1 MNQIYFL
8 INIFFLLYSN
18 IFKFNNCKLVNEV
31 VDYSYLL
38 PKVRIDLV
46 NKALKVLPGKGFV
59 DILKMCNSMAKLK
72 GTYEMNDIEGAFLLY
87 QWIIKNINIICKP
100 KKDEESSIKVYK
112 SGEGNAY
119 EISTLYKTMS
129 YYLNITSG
137 LIRGYIRN
145 FDNRT
150 YLPVEPYDWV
160 WNYILINNTYYLVD
174 VSFGKGGCFGNNER
188 YYDNIFFFGTKPEF
202 FISSNYPIDNKWQL
216 LNEPVPFEKFKN
228 NTVKDYSFYEFGYTS
243 ISPENYT
250 LEGGKEE
257 ITITLYYDEIFPD
270 CERSAQYSFFNPIT
284 KYGTEDKQFTKI
296 SEGLFEA
303 KISTKNKDFF
313 KLRVLAHEECGYQHQ
328 YSAIIANY
336 FINHTKVEKN

>member
-188 YYDNIFFFGTKPEF
+188 YYDNIFFLGQNLSFSLVQIIQLIING
-202 FISSNYPIDNKWQL
+202 NYLMNLFLLKNLKIIQL
-216 LNEPVPFEKFKN
+216 KIILFMNL
-228 NTVKDYSFYEFGYTS
+228 D
-243 ISPENYT
+243 IH
-250 LEGGKEE
+250 
-257 ITITLYYDEIFPD
+257 LYLP
-270 CERSAQYSFFNPIT
+270 
-284 KYGTEDKQFTKI
+284 KI
-296 SEGLFEA
+296 ILWKVA
-303 KISTKNKDFF
+303 KKK
-313 KLRVLAHEECGYQHQ
+313 
-328 YSAIIANY
+328 
-336 FINHTKVEKN
+336 